1 MMDTTSVVL
10 LLVTASISFAIG
22 RAITHVRKKKHA
34 ARQQL
39 LADIAAK
46 AARDAPP
53 GPPSNNKSKRKRENL
68 AQLEKLERL
77 DQVARSQKDASR

>member
-22 RAITHVRKKKHA
+22 RAIMHLRKKKQA

-46 AARDAPP
+46 AAKDAPP

-68 AQLEKLERL
+68 AQLEKLTQLE
-77 DQVARSQKDASR
+77 QVARVQKDGPR

>member
-1 MMDTTSVVL
+1 MMDTTSIVL
-10 LLVTASISFAIG
+10 LVVTASISFAIG
-22 RAITHVRKKKHA
+22 RAIMYARKKKQA

-53 GPPSNNKSKRKRENL
+53 GPP
-68 AQLEKLERL
+68 
-77 DQVARSQKDASR
+77 

>member
-22 RAITHVRKKKHA
+22 RAIMHVRKKKQA

-53 GPPSNNKSKRKRENL
+53 GPPSNNKNKRKRENL
-68 AQLEKLERL
+68 AQLEKLERHG
-77 DQVARSQKDASR
+77 QVARSQKDGPR

>member
-1 MMDTTSVVL
+1 MIDTTSVAL

-22 RAITHVRKKKHA
+22 RAIMYARKKKQA

-46 AARDAPP
+46 AASDAPP

-68 AQLEKLERL
+68 AQLEKLSQLERN
-77 DQVARSQKDASR
+77 QKDAPR